1 MSCESSQV
9 IHVTSIPSF
18 PVQVQQETAVKAF
31 FKKAIVDAINS
42 RCFCDF
48 PSDNLIDPIIM
59 CPNDGSRDLVYRAYI
74 VRLDHLSSNQLLTY
88 VDSWVKQEPYVTTG
102 VAVIRFNPNCTSSV
116 MSTADS
122 VCVSVPL
129 GPISAEAPFGITEI
143 YIVVG
148 TVVGGL
154 LLLLVLI
161 IVILSC
167 YILSQKKQIR
177 SLVRAPIIL

>member
-1 MSCESSQV
+1 M
-9 IHVTSIPSF
+9 
-18 PVQVQQETAVKAF
+18 
-31 FKKAIVDAINS
+31 DAINS

-48 PSDNLIDPIIM
+48 PSDNLINSSIA

-116 MSTADS
+116 MASTDNI
-122 VCVSVPL
+122 CTPL
-129 GPISAEAPFGITEI
+129 TGPSSPTATFGVTEI

-154 LLLLVLI
+154 LLLLMLI

-167 YILSQKKQIR
+167 YIFSQKKQIR
-177 SLVRAPIIL
+177 SLIRTPIF